1 MSFATY
7 LWDLLSTAAVTAALL
22 VAVAWL
28 LRSSITERLKN
39 AVKHEYDREIES
51 YKSVLM
57 LIHSATAAGQK
68 AAIEARMRA
77 FDRIWK
83 AMLALKNNTGNITM
97 FLDILTVEEYKTL
110 KNHDDFVAI
119 IGTLDN
125 VKIQKMM
132 PDSNIE
138 EARPYVGEAVWSY
151 FFVYQA
157 LCIRIVV
164 LAWLSMSKDE
174 DKINWHR
181 DAGTCGLLAAAL
193 TPEELARLDALQIG
207 KIDYVRRTIEMKVL
221 KSWHRIIS
229 GAEFGNEA
237 LTHAQTILEAVNK
250 LGKSS

>member
-51 YKSVLM
+51 CKSVLM
-57 LIHSATAAGQK
+57 LIHSATAEGQK

-97 FLDILTVEEYKTL
+97 FLDILMVEEYKTL

-132 PDSNIE
+132 PLSNG
-138 EARPYVGEAVWSY
+138 R
-151 FFVYQA
+151 
-157 LCIRIVV
+157 LRR
-164 LAWLSMSKDE
+164 LK
-174 DKINWHR
+174 
-181 DAGTCGLLAAAL
+181 AGVT
-193 TPEELARLDALQIG
+193 
-207 KIDYVRRTIEMKVL
+207 
-221 KSWHRIIS
+221 
-229 GAEFGNEA
+229 
-237 LTHAQTILEAVNK
+237 
-250 LGKSS
+250 SSL